1 MKVMTLFGTRP
12 EMIKLWSSLH
22 ALDQSPG
29 IQHIMVHTGQNF
41 TPELK
46 DFFFRDLGLRK
57 PDVQLEI
64 DTSSYGRE
72 VADVI
77 QKSDELFLKFKPDA
91 LVILGD
97 TYSGLSIM
105 PATARGIR
113 TFHLEAGLRA
123 WDARMPETRN
133 RVLIDHMSSFLLPF
147 REFHRDNLLR
157 EGIHPAKIF
166 VMGNPTF
173 ELMRALQPKIRHS
186 GILRRF
192 GLRRKKY
199 LVATA
204 HRSENVDDPATLAK
218 LMESLE
224 AAALVAGHPVVYP
237 MHPRTRSR
245 LRMKKIFRHVQIH
258 PPLGFL
264 DYQALIR
271 DALLLLSDSGT
282 TPEEAYFYRIPAIS
296 LRYST
301 ERPETVEGGAHIV
314 AGLEAE
320 GVTRA
325 VRDALVRPWQG
336 NYSLEEGHHPSRVL
350 INLLLSDIRIFPQG
364 RLREPASL

>member
-1 MKVMTLFGTRP
+1 MTLFGTRP
-12 EMIKLWSSLH
+12 EMIKLWSSLR
-22 ALDQSPG
+22 ALDQTKG
-29 IQHIMVHTGQNF
+29 IEHVMVHTGQNF

-46 DFFFRDLGLRK
+46 DFFFRDLGLRP
-57 PDVQLEI
+57 PDVQLQIE
-64 DTSSYGRE
+64 TASYGKE

-77 QKSDELFLKFKPDA
+77 RKSEELFIRHKPDA

-133 RVLIDHMSSFLLPF
+133 RLLIDHMATFLLPF
-147 REFHRDNLLR
+147 RSFHRDNLIR

-173 ELMRALQPKIRHS
+173 EVMRALQPKINRS
-186 GILRRF
+186 RILSRL
-192 GLRRKKY
+192 GLQRKKY

-204 HRSENVDDPATLAK
+204 HRSENVDDPASLK
-218 LMESLE
+218 SLMVSLE
-224 AAALVAGHPVVYP
+224 AAARASGWPVVYP

-245 LRMKKIFRHVQIH
+245 LGGGPTYKNVRILD
-258 PPLGFL
+258 PLGFL

-271 DALLLLSDSGT
+271 EAVVLLSDSGT
-282 TPEEAYFYRIPAIS
+282 TPEEAYFYQVPAIS

-314 AGLEAE
+314 AGLDPAQIS
-320 GVTRA
+320 RA
-325 VRDALVRPWQG
+325 VHCVLNRPWQG
-336 NYSLEEGHHPSRVL
+336 TYDLEVNHSPSSVL
-350 INLLLSDIRIFPQG
+350 ISLLLSEIRIFP
-364 RLREPASL
+364 